1 MGVLDDNMAEV
12 DRAIRDELE
21 RQARLVLAE
30 SDRNVGHGDPAD
42 DPDPAVSIIAS
53 ARVQMDVTPL
63 TGRTVAYISYSTPY
77 VVKQHESFH
86 LRHLR
91 GGGPRFLENALL
103 AHARQ
108 VENGVAAAVSATT
121 RAGRDTAAERTRRRN
136 R

>member
-1 MGVLDDNMAEV
+1 MGVLDDKMAEV
-12 DRAIRDELE
+12 DAAIRDELE

-53 ARVQMDVTPL
+53 GKVTMEDRPL
-63 TGRTVAYISYSTPY
+63 SGPTAVISYDTPY

-86 LRHLR
+86 LRHPR

-103 AHARQ
+103 GHARD
-108 VENGVAAAVSATT
+108 VENGVAAVLRATT
-121 RAGRDTAAERTRRRN
+121 AGRTRQTRA
-136 R
+136 